1 VKIKAAEILIGSDLT
16 ATSFRTTDGG
26 LRQYDLPRS
35 SAQELRE
42 QMMLMFDGAAPTKE
56 MNDLV
61 GAFNDLQ
68 EAIAKSKTQGA

>member
-1 VKIKAAEILIGSDLT
+1 MKIKAAEILIGSDLT

-26 LRQYDLPRS
+26 LRQYAFLIQRPGT
-35 SAQELRE
+35 RE